1 MLIVAI
7 RTFVMYLIL
16 LLAVRIMGKS
26 ELSKMSPFQLVI
38 IFMIA
43 ELAAIP
49 IDSADASLINGI
61 IAITTLMF
69 LQVLISFLSI
79 KSESFKNFISGK
91 PTILIENGKL
101 NIKELAKQ
109 RISSTDLLEQLRI
122 ENCPSISDVDY
133 AILESNGQLSII
145 PKAQNRPVTPKDMK
159 LAVSDGV
166 LPAIVVSDGNI
177 YERNLLMA
185 GIDMINFEK
194 KLKSVNIS
202 SVKDIFLAFCDS
214 EKIIHIYTCSEDMLP
229 YAKEVKI

>member
-16 LLAVRIMGKS
+16 LRAVRIMGKS

>member
-91 PTILIENGKL
+91 PTMLIENGKL
-101 NIKELAKQ
+101 NIRELAKQ

-133 AILESNGQLSII
+133 AILESNGQLSVI

-214 EKIIHIYTCSEDMLP
+214 EKTIHIYTCSEDMLP

>member
-202 SVKDIFLAFCDS
+202 SVS
-214 EKIIHIYTCSEDMLP
+214 YTHLRAHET
-229 YAKEVKI
+229 

>member
-7 RTFVMYLIL
+7 RTLVMYLIL

-79 KSESFKNFISGK
+79 KNESFKNFISGK
-91 PTILIENGKL
+91 PTMLIEKGKL
-101 NIKELAKQ
+101 NIKELARQ
-109 RISSTDLLEQLRI
+109 RISCTDLLEQLRL

-133 AILESNGQLSII
+133 AILESNGQLSVI
-145 PKAQNRPVTPKDMK
+145 PKAKARPVSPKDMN

-177 YERNLLMA
+177 YERNLLLA

-202 SVKDIFLAFCDS
+202 SVNDIFLAFCDS
-214 EKIIHIYTCSEDMLP
+214 EKKIHIYTSSPEMSP